1 MWGKRQKGIWIR
13 KQREHQAPGN
23 LLDAHHRLGDVEAV
37 VSYFLEIRQQV
48 DEHQARIDAAF
59 TGAQP

>member
-1 MWGKRQKGIWIR
+1 MKQYEHKGVCIGIFE
-13 KQREHQAPGN
+13 KFYKLFQN
-23 LLDAHHRLGDVEAV
+23 LLFDAHRRLGDIKTV

-59 TGAQP
+59 P